1 MNLLECLQ
9 FFYKDFENIK
19 IVLPNEF
26 VVFDGKIDD
35 LLLEKVLFFLDHSV
49 YWHLFDFENN
59 CFSVRIR

>member
-26 VVFDGKIDD
+26 LVYDGKIDN
-35 LLLEKVLFFLDHSV
+35 LLLEKVLFFLDHTV
-49 YWHLFDFENN
+49 YWHKLELENN
-59 CFSVRIR
+59 CIIVRIR

>member
-49 YWHLFDFENN
+49 YWHLFDFEKN